1 MQINLERIEFKNNQE
16 PAINATTLNQ
26 MQQNTQNAIKELE
39 ENIEK
44 KETLY
49 IDVNGTISNFTLS
62 KSVENYDEIE
72 VEYYFLNN
80 ENQKVYVIERILS
93 RKQKFVMGNLSN
105 SWWSGVTSLWL
116 MSQGIIFNTTS
127 VSFGHKNTLQVA
139 TTGITS
145 VGAGKI
151 YITKIKGIIYGNS

>member
-16 PAINATTLNQ
+16 PAINATRSNGLSFLVNQ

-145 VGAGKI
+145 VGAGNI
-151 YITKIKGIIYGNS
+151 LHMLIT